1 MRRQVEQNIVNQRR
15 GRGTTIGALLLISL
29 AAVLLLTDGNSGGAG
44 PAAGGGKGAVRG
56 EIVPVEQT
64 RTLYAEAFLDDGGPE
79 YCDIHEEDAAEGFED
94 YDNTIVAD
102 CYMSKG
108 EASQHSYI
116 TSMFLSADGYAYGKG
131 VSGGGHWGD
140 GSGESI
146 FEVVFDSSATQW
158 CTLSG
163 VISIDSFENMAS
175 GFTEVVLTGP
185 GEVVLFEARLEVW
198 ADTLPFSGEFLL
210 SEGGQYTLRAVGE
223 AASSDV
229 YSIRCEYSVLLE
241 LEEEVPAN
249 DVGVLAI
256 NNPPAEVPAGACTV
270 NLTIANYG
278 SEDQEVPVHCE
289 VLEADAI
296 FLDEDF
302 DGSFPP
308 PGWYQEQDGE
318 WQLHEGNEAGGA
330 APEAWLEGDNITGDY
345 ACLDSAHVDTT
356 SAGRLVL
363 EFKHRLV
370 AVYEGGLARVLTR
383 SSSQDEWTIVGSWLT
398 PPPLA
403 IGPEYVRIDIS
414 HDIGPATQVRFEY
427 DSEAWLLNDWYLN
440 DVRLYDLST
449 VYAADASVSV
459 AAIDTAEVQFDP
471 QWQAPEGFFLLDAA
485 TELPGDEHPENDD
498 LTMMLSVEPFTQYEE
513 QKLTASDGEE
523 WDWFGIAV
531 AIEDHWAIVGASADD
546 NGNGISAGAAYVYR
560 FDGSAWIEQQRLLAS
575 DGAKDDR
582 FGGSVAISGDVALVG
597 AADNDNQNGKD
608 AGAAY
613 VFRRDGSTWYEDA
626 KLLASDGA
634 GDDTFGAGLDLDGDL
649 AIIGSPRDNDSGASS
664 GSVHIYRFDG
674 SQWVEEQKLLA
685 SDAAAYDKFGGRSEI
700 HGDLAVVGARGDDNE
715 NGADAGAAYVFRR
728 DGSTWQEEAKL
739 LASDGAEEDSFGR
752 DVAIDGERIVVGASK
767 DDDLGAD
774 CGAAY
779 VFRCEQGAWIEE
791 AKLLA
796 TDGWVD
802 QEFGTSIAIE
812 GDVLV
817 VGAYG
822 ALAQGYGNGGS
833 AYLFARQGSDWT
845 QTERLLASD
854 VEEKDYLGHS
864 VAISGRS
871 ILVGARG
878 DNDNTGAVYVF
889 AGPIAGD
896 IDGDVD
902 AADLLALLAAWG
914 PCEDCPEDINGNGVV
929 NTADLLI
936 LLGNWG

>member
-1 MRRQVEQNIVNQRR
+1 MKRQAKQAIVNRRR
-15 GRGTTIGALLLISL
+15 GHGATIGALLLIPA
-29 AAVLLLTDGNSGGAG
+29 AAVLLLADGKTGGAG
-44 PAAGGGKGAVRG
+44 PAPNGGVRPIRG
-56 EIVPVEQT
+56 EIAPVEQT
-64 RTLYAEAFLDDGGPE
+64 RTLHVEAGLVIYEEPV
-79 YCDIHEEDAAEGFED
+79 CDLEEQDAAEGFGD
-94 YDNTIVAD
+94 YDNTLVAD
-102 CYMSKG
+102 CGMSKG
-108 EASQHSYI
+108 EASQQSSI
-116 TSMFLSADGYAYGKG
+116 TDTYLSADGYAYGDG

-146 FEVVFDSSATQW
+146 FEVVFDSTATQW
-158 CTLSG
+158 CSLSG
-163 VISIDSFENMAS
+163 VISIDSFENMAF
-175 GFTEVVLTGP
+175 GFAEVLLTGP

-198 ADTLPFSGEFLL
+198 ADTLPFSEEFLL
-210 SEGGQYTLRAVGE
+210 SEGGRYTLRAAGD
-223 AASSDV
+223 AASSD
-229 YSIRCEYSVLLE
+229 YSIRCEYSALLE
-241 LEEEVPAN
+241 LAGEVPAN
-249 DVGVLAI
+249 DVGVQAI
-256 NNPPAEVPAGACTV
+256 GHRPVSA
-270 NLTIANYG
+270 TIANYG

-289 VLEADAI
+289 VMGPGVH
-296 FLDEDF
+296 FLDEGF

-330 APEAWLEGDNITGDY
+330 APEAWLEGDNIIGDY

-356 SAGRLVL
+356 SAGRLIL
-363 EFKHRLV
+363 EFKHRLA

-427 DSEAWLLNDWYLN
+427 DGEAWLLYGWYLN
-440 DVRLYDLST
+440 DVGLYDLST

-459 AAIDTAEVQFDP
+459 AALDTAEVQFDP
-471 QWQAPEGFFLLDAA
+471 EWQAPEGLFLFDAT
-485 TELPGDEHPENDD
+485 TELPGDEHPENDR
-498 LTMMLSVEPFTQYEE
+498 LTMLLSVEPITRYEE

-597 AADNDNQNGKD
+597 AADNDNQNGAD

-626 KLLASDGA
+626 KLLAFDGA

-649 AIIGSPRDNDSGASS
+649 AIIGSPRDNDNGADS
-664 GSVHIYRFDG
+664 GSAYIYRFDG
-674 SQWVEEQKLLA
+674 TQWVQEQKLLA
-685 SDAAAYDKFGGRSEI
+685 SDAAAYDGFGI
-700 HGDLAVVGARGDDNE
+700 ALKIRGDVAVIGATGNDNE

-739 LASDGAEEDSFGR
+739 IASDGAEEDFLGG
-752 DVAIDGERIVVGASK
+752 DVATDGQCIVLGAPA
-767 DDDLGAD
+767 DDDLGD
-774 CGAAY
+774 RCGAAY
-779 VFRCEQGAWIEE
+779 VFRYERGAWIED

-802 QEFGTSIAIE
+802 QEFGRNIAMQ

-817 VGAYG
+817 VGAY
-822 ALAQGYGNGGS
+822 AYFAQGYGSGGS
-833 AYLFARQGSDWT
+833 AYVFTRQGSDWI
-845 QTERLLASD
+845 QTERLLPSD
-854 VEEKDYLGHS
+854 VEEDDYFGDS
-864 VAISGRS
+864 VAISGS
-871 ILVGARG
+871 VILVGARG
-878 DNDNTGAVYVF
+878 DNDKTGAAYIF
-889 AGPIAGD
+889 AAPIAGD
-896 IDGDVD
+896 IDGDGDVD
-902 AADLLALLAAWG
+902 TADLLALLAAWG
-914 PCEDCPEDINGNGVV
+914 PCEACPEDLDGNGVV

-936 LLGNWG
+936 LLANWG